1 VQHAILLTAG
11 LDRARFVTTLVTGMV
26 GALAGVPVRVC
37 SERTMGGEGW
47 GRRLLQA
54 SLTAGIS
61 NSILEAMAIGLPVV
75 ATIDWPGS
83 TSTWFFNRRQDGG
96 QPGDLPSGG
105 LPDWSGLKA
114 LLGRSIHGTLAYLI
128 RWSLGGIHGGD

>member
-1 VQHAILLTAG
+1 MSGGTPPSGGRPVRVARVIARLNIGGAVQHAILLTAG

-26 GALAGVPVRVC
+26 GALAGVPVRVS

-54 SLTAGIS
+54 SLTAGVS
-61 NSILEAMAIGLPVV
+61 NSILEAMAVGLPVV

-83 TSTWFFNRRQDGG
+83 TSTWFFSRRQDGG
-96 QPGDLPSGG
+96 
-105 LPDWSGLKA
+105 
-114 LLGRSIHGTLAYLI
+114 
-128 RWSLGGIHGGD
+128 

>member
-26 GALAGVPVRVC
+26 GVPVRVS

-54 SLTAGIS
+54 SLTAGVS
-61 NSILEAMAIGLPVV
+61 NSILEAMAVGLPVV

-83 TSTWFFNRRQDGG
+83 TSTWFFSRRQDGG
-96 QPGDLPSGG
+96 
-105 LPDWSGLKA
+105 
-114 LLGRSIHGTLAYLI
+114 
-128 RWSLGGIHGGD
+128 